1 MFVPDIYS
9 AVIIGKFRTAAVQNC
24 NVKTAILKIL
34 DILENCKETV
44 VVESNFI

>member
-9 AVIIGKFRTAAVQNC
+9 AVIIRKFRNAAVQNC

-34 DILENCKETV
+34 EILENFKETV